1 MTRGLLMDRLAHDSK
16 QRILAAAEEI
26 FATNG
31 LHGARVDEI
40 AEKAQINKRMIYHYF
55 HSKNDLYAEVLKI
68 NFERMWDVT
77 SQATKDRNNPQ
88 VQLVEAIKSYF
99 YFLKENPNFPRLMT
113 WEALEGGIYAKKVL
127 PPIWDAAF
135 PQLRAIIDEGKSKGV
150 FRDDLDSRQ
159 ILTSIHVLCISSF
172 TQKDILAI
180 LWKDNP
186 TRPENLEKR
195 LEHILSLTLRSILA
209 N

>member
-1 MTRGLLMDRLAHDSK
+1 MDGLAHDSK

-26 FATNG
+26 FAAKG

-40 AEKAQINKRMIYHYF
+40 AEKAEINKRMLYHYF

-68 NFERMWDVT
+68 NFEKMWDVT

-135 PQLRAIIDEGKSKGV
+135 PQLRAIIEEGKSKGV
-150 FRDDLDSRQ
+150 FRGDLDSRQ

-180 LWKDNP
+180 LWNDNP